1 MQMQYLEYCHMIHK
15 ILFHRLFYCKSSRP
29 SRSVILLL
37 LTLTNHQ
44 TLETDDLVFIEVLPQ
59 IAFLLFGLLELL
71 LPQVVHARGV
81 CVREYELKNITVPVN
96 WVSFDSCLNV
106 L

>member
-1 MQMQYLEYCHMIHK
+1 MIHK
-15 ILFHRLFYCKSSRP
+15 ILSFVCFLVKVVSSGG
-29 SRSVILLL
+29 VAV

-44 TLETDDLVFIEVLPQ
+44 TLETEYLILIEILPQ
-59 IAFLLFGLLELL
+59 IAVLLFGLLELL